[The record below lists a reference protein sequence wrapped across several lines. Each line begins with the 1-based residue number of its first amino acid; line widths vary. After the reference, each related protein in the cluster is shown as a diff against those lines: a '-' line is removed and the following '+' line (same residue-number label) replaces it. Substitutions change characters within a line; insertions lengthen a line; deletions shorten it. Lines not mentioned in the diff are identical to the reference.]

1 MPELRQNFFTKE
13 WVVIATERAKRPEQL
28 IVHREP
34 RTQVS
39 HSPNCPFCPGN
50 EDQTPPEVLRLPNS
64 DGTWRVRVIP
74 NKFAALAREVPPART
89 IHRSRRTIQGF
100 GVHDVI
106 VETPDH
112 SQSMALLSDS
122 HVADVLRI
130 YKTRYDELSLDP
142 RIAHITI
149 FKNHGVDAGTS
160 LEHPH
165 FQLIAAPVISYQVR
179 QRFSEALRHHDDFGV
194 CMFCQMIEEELEL
207 NERMV
212 LVTEHFV
219 AMQPFASPTPFCT
232 HIYPRRHMASFGDIS
247 GKELIDLG
255 RVLRTI
261 LAKLYYGLEDPDF
274 NLTVRTA
281 PAECV
286 GVKHFHWYLSVIP
299 RLTRVAGFELGS
311 GMFINT
317 VLPEAA
323 AQFLCNVKVDTA
335 LGAQQ
340 AVSAGAGE

>member
-34 RTQVS
+34 RPQAS
-39 HSPNCPFCPGN
+39 FSPNCPFCPGSEN
-50 EDQTPPEVLRLPNS
+50 QAAPEVLRLPNG
-64 DGTWRVRVIP
+64 DGSWKVRVIP

-112 SQSMALLSDS
+112 SQSMALQSNS
-122 HVADVLRI
+122 HVAGVLCV

-165 FQLIAAPVISYQVR
+165 SQLIAAPVISYR
-179 QRFSEALRHHDDFGV
+179 
-194 CMFCQMIEEELEL
+194 
-207 NERMV
+207 
-212 LVTEHFV
+212 
-219 AMQPFASPTPFCT
+219 
-232 HIYPRRHMASFGDIS
+232 
-247 GKELIDLG
+247 
-255 RVLRTI
+255 
-261 LAKLYYGLEDPDF
+261 
-274 NLTVRTA
+274 
-281 PAECV
+281 
-286 GVKHFHWYLSVIP
+286 
-299 RLTRVAGFELGS
+299 
-311 GMFINT
+311 
-317 VLPEAA
+317 
-323 AQFLCNVKVDTA
+323 
-335 LGAQQ
+335 
-340 AVSAGAGE
+340 SAHG

>member
-1 MPELRQNFFTKE
+1 
-13 WVVIATERAKRPEQL
+13 V
-28 IVHREP
+28 
-34 RTQVS
+34 
-39 HSPNCPFCPGN
+39 
-50 EDQTPPEVLRLPNS
+50 
-64 DGTWRVRVIP
+64 P
-74 NKFAALAREVPPART
+74 NKFAGLAREVPPARA

-100 GVHDVI
+100 GAHDVV
-106 VETPDH
+106 VETPDD

-165 FQLIAAPVISYQVR
+165 SQLIAAPEISYQVW
-179 QRFSEALRHHDDFGV
+179 QRFSEALRHHDFGI
-194 CMFCQMIEEELEL
+194 CMFCQMIDEELEL
-207 NERMV
+207 NERIV

-219 AMQPFASPTPFCT
+219 GMEPFASPTPFCT
-232 HIYPRRHMASFGDIS
+232 HIYPRCHMASFGDIS
-247 GKELIDLG
+247 GKELVDLG
-255 RVLRTI
+255 RVVRTI

-274 NLTVRTA
+274 NLTLRTA

-286 GVKHFHWYLSVIP
+286 GVKYFHWYLSIIP

-317 VLPEAA
+317 VLPETA
-323 AQFLCNVKVDTA
+323 AQFLCGVKVDA
-335 LGAQQ
+335 
-340 AVSAGAGE
+340 AVGPQPASAGAGE